1 VILWRISRH
10 PGLDGAGGMR
20 ASARWHTKGRPIV
33 YCAPNP
39 AGALLEVLVH
49 AEVDIEDLPVSFRYL
64 EIEAPGT
71 LAVDDVDTGALAQSW
86 RTDLP
91 ATRRAGDRWLHSNRT
106 ALLRVPSAIV
116 PATWNILINPRHP
129 ESAQVRVVRTHSHGL
144 DPRLLR

>member
-10 PGLDGAGGMR
+10 PELDGAGGLR
-20 ASARWHTKGRPIV
+20 ASARWHTRGRPIV

-39 AGALLEVLVH
+39 AAALLEVLVH
-49 AEVDIEDLPVSFRYL
+49 LEVDLEDLPAGFRYL
-64 EIEAPGT
+64 EIEAPDALGIE
-71 LAVDDVDTGALAQSW
+71 DVDTGALARSW

-91 ATRRAGDRWLHSNRT
+91 ATRRAGDRWLHSGRT

-116 PATWNILINPRHP
+116 PATWNILMNPRHTA
-129 ESAQVRVVRTHSHGL
+129 SAQVRVVRTHNHGL

>member
-1 VILWRISRH
+1 
-10 PGLDGAGGMR
+10 M
-20 ASARWHTKGRPIV
+20 

-39 AGALLEVLVH
+39 AGALLQALVH

-71 LAVDDVDTGALAQSW
+71 LGVEDVDASTLARSW

-91 ATRRAGDRWLHSNRT
+91 ATRRAGDRWLHSGRT

-116 PATWNILINPRHP
+116 PETWNILINPRHA
-129 ESAQVRVVRTHSHGL
+129 ESAQARVVRTHNHGL

>member
-10 PGLDGAGGMR
+10 PELDGAGGLR
-20 ASARWHTKGRPIV
+20 ASARWHTRGRPIV

-39 AGALLEVLVH
+39 AGALLEALVH

-64 EIEAPGT
+64 EIEAPDA
-71 LAVDDVDTGALAQSW
+71 LAVEAVDPGALARSW

-91 ATRRAGDRWLHSNRT
+91 ATRRAGDLWLQSGRT

-116 PATWNILINPRHP
+116 PETWNILINPRHA
-129 ESAQVRVVRTHSHGL
+129 ESEQVRVVRIHSHGL
-144 DPRLLR
+144 DPRWLR

>member
-10 PGLDGAGGMR
+10 PELDGAGGLR
-20 ASARWHTKGRPIV
+20 ASARWHTRGRPIV

-39 AGALLEVLVH
+39 AGALLEALVH

-64 EIEAPGT
+64 EIEAPDA
-71 LAVDDVDTGALAQSW
+71 LAVEAVDPGALARSW

-91 ATRRAGDRWLHSNRT
+91 ATRRAGDLWLQSGRT

-116 PATWNILINPRHP
+116 PETWNILINPRHA
-129 ESAQVRVVRTHSHGL
+129 ESEQVRVVRIHSHGL

>member
-10 PGLDGAGGMR
+10 PELDGAGGLR
-20 ASARWHTKGRPIV
+20 ASARWHSRGRPIA

-39 AGALLEVLVH
+39 AAALLEVLVH
-49 AEVDIEDLPVSFRYL
+49 LEVDIEDLPVGFRYL
-64 EIEAPGT
+64 EIEAPDT
-71 LAVDDVDTGALAQSW
+71 LAVEDLGTSALAQPW

-91 ATRRAGDRWLHSNRT
+91 ATRRAGDRWLYSSRT

-129 ESAQVRVVRTHSHGL
+129 ESARVRVVRTHSHGL